1 MLKAHWCAVLLLLFI
16 SVPATSQRDEK
27 LDHVELYGT
36 IRDLP
41 ANTQCSAELTGVA
54 SSMTHQIAW
63 CEADGGFQFKDLE
76 RGTYLLAIHIGI
88 DEFSQTISL
97 VSARE
102 DIEVRIPQQRSTP

>member
-1 MLKAHWCAVLLLLFI
+1 MRKLYWCAVLLLVFI

-36 IRDLP
+36 IRGLP
-41 ANTQCSAELTGVA
+41 SSTQCSAELTGVA
-54 SSMTHQIAW
+54 TSMTHQIAL

-76 RGTYLLAIHIGI
+76 RGTYLLAIHIGT

-97 VSARE
+97 MSARE
-102 DIEVRIPQQRSTP
+102 DIEVQIPQRT